1 MNHAREVF
9 QDAKKYDEVFD
20 CIMVTK
26 AKNKDDLIC
35 NPIYKFTE
43 RDIWQYID
51 ENEIEV
57 NPLYK
62 MGYRRVGCIL
72 CPLGGRNSMLKEAA
86 DFPKYKQAY
95 IRAFDRMMKARRD
108 AGKDNVTGE
117 TGYHAWETGEDVYDW
132 WVNWNHWIKGQMD
145 FETVKEEGDLR

>member
-1 MNHAREVF
+1 
-9 QDAKKYDEVFD
+9 
-20 CIMVTK
+20 MVTK

-43 RDIWQYID
+43 RDIWRYIQ

-57 NPLYK
+57 NPLYR

-95 IRAFDRMMKARRD
+95 IRAFDRMMKARRES
-108 AGKDNVTGE
+108 GKDDISDKS
-117 TGYHAWETGEDVYDW
+117 GYHVWRTGEDVYDW
-132 WVNWNHWIKGQMD
+132 WVNGSHGIKGQMD
-145 FETVKEEGDLR
+145 FLEET